1 MRSSSETSRPRWRH
15 RTALSDF
22 DSPAFLGPGTWTCL
36 GPASITKMEMPPQG
50 RCQHKTERSQGCSV
64 TEQCSPPTCGNLGG
78 KPGLFQPPR
87 PFCVGPA
94 LLLLAPTPA
103 CPFLALWAS
112 QEHGPVLTFPSFT
125 PLSSTGRYL
134 KPWCHPP
141 PHESRGRL
149 TVTAQS
155 PALFVFKKDSREDY
169 LGDRTR
175 QAQAGG
181 AH

>member
-1 MRSSSETSRPRWRH
+1 MGRH
-15 RTALSDF
+15 
-22 DSPAFLGPGTWTCL
+22 
-36 GPASITKMEMPPQG
+36 Q
-50 RCQHKTERSQGCSV
+50 QKTERSQGCSV
-64 TEQCSPPTCGNLGG
+64 TEQCGPPTCGHLGG
-78 KPGLFQPPR
+78 KRGLFQLLR

-112 QEHGPVLTFPSFT
+112 QEHGPVLPFPSST

-134 KPWCHPP
+134 KPWCRPP
-141 PHESRGRL
+141 PHESRGGRL

-155 PALFVFKKDSREDY
+155 PALFVFKKDSRKDF

-175 QAQAGG
+175 QLRQEELTRLGEESSDLDPYLPPCRRTWHRIPG
-181 AH
+181 RTWHRDPRVSYLHR